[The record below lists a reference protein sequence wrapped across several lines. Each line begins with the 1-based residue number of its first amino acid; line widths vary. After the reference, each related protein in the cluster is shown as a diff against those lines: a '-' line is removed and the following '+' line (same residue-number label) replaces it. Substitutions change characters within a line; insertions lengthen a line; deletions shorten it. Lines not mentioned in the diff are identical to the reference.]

1 MNKEQL
7 ITKGVSR
14 KFDGQQ
20 VWFEVA
26 SLKEHYEGIQYHESD
41 LDDSGFLK
49 VADIFGDDIRE
60 IEAVAPVAEE
70 EAGFPVWVNPPLE
83 EIAEIE
89 TIVEVVTADETPLE
103 EVVVAELP
111 VLDETPDSEA

>member
-7 ITKGVSR
+7 IAKGVSR

-26 SLKEHYEGIQYHESD
+26 SLKEHYEGIQFHESD

-49 VADIFGDDIRE
+49 AADIFGDDIRE
-60 IEAVAPVAEE
+60 IEVAET
-70 EAGFPVWVNPPLE
+70 PNP
-83 EIAEIE
+83 
-89 TIVEVVTADETPLE
+89 TIEVVVTQEALDENPQLVAEGIEVGEILTVDAE
-103 EVVVAELP
+103 EVVVDELP
-111 VLDETPDSEA
+111 VLDETPDSEE